1 MNDRSTL
8 HGIGLG
14 FALGEL
20 DRLSERRD
28 DEELLASL
36 RSDERARTLVIAGD
50 TPVLRR
56 LAEHH
61 AEARFGFDEAAA
73 LGEPREVALLGRDAR
88 GPLYATLLDGDLAP
102 ALKAREDLLVLD
114 MRSIAVKGI
123 VPEAEVAALGT
134 GKSILDWH
142 ARHRHCA
149 RCGAPTRMVA
159 AGWRREC
166 DACGAQHFLR
176 TDPVAIMLVHR
187 GDACLLARQPRFV
200 PGMFSCLAGFV
211 EPGETI
217 EAAVRREVGEEVGL
231 RAGPVRYLLSQPW
244 PFPSSLMIGCL
255 CEALSEAITLDRAEL
270 EDGRWFSREETRA
283 LLEGRHEAGL
293 SAPPPIAIAHHL
305 MRAWVEGAVA

>member
-1 MNDRSTL
+1 MNERSTVQR
-8 HGIGLG
+8 IALG
-14 FALGEL
+14 FALGDV
-20 DRLSERRD
+20 DRLSERRED
-28 DEELLASL
+28 ADLLAAM
-36 RSDERARTLVIAGD
+36 RADEGARTLVIAGD

-56 LAEHH
+56 LADGH
-61 AEARFGFDEAAA
+61 AGARFGFVEAAA
-73 LGEPREVALLGRDAR
+73 LGEAREVALLGRDAR
-88 GPLYATLLDGDLAP
+88 GPLYATLLDGGLVE
-102 ALKAREDLLVLD
+102 ALRGRADLLVLD
-114 MRSIAVKGI
+114 MRSIAARGI

-166 DACGAQHFLR
+166 EACGAQHFPR

-187 GDACLLARQPRFV
+187 GEACLLARQPRFQ

-231 RAGPVRYLLSQPW
+231 SAGAVRYLLSQPW

-255 CEALSEAITLDRAEL
+255 CEALSEEITLDRLEL

-305 MRAWVEGAVA
+305 MRAWVDGAVA